1 MTSHFKTIP
10 VRDGN
15 GDQQLL
21 YEIRERSGLFGLAVR
36 QRLQLGTGET
46 VLRAGDDY
54 VVASTGEKLVRVQSC
69 G

>member
-21 YEIRERSGLFGLAVR
+21 YEIRERSGLLGLAVR
-36 QRLQLGTGET
+36 QHLQLGTGET

>member
-21 YEIRERSGLFGLAVR
+21 YQIRERSGLYGLAVR